1 MQNQREEALEPPGLA
16 CNGLTLGYDGRPVI
30 EGLDLS
36 LPPGASLAIVGESG
50 CGKSTLLTA
59 LAGLRPSISGTVRW
73 TSPQGGVRSIQDMR
87 TSFVWQHLG
96 LFPWKRVRENLA
108 LPLELSAG
116 RCADSAGRVSAML
129 SELRLSGLES
139 RFPSELSGGQ
149 RQRLALGRALIV
161 QPQVL
166 FMDEPF
172 SALDALLR
180 ARMQDILTALRRRHP
195 CSVIL
200 VTHDIGEAVAL
211 GSHVLML
218 APHGR
223 RAPECFENPAYSQ
236 ELGCGDRASP
246 AFYDTVRRIHA
257 GALALGPDLLPD
269 PVATIRLF
277 AESLS
282 TPEFWGHIL
291 VSLWRLTLGLVAAVA
306 VAFPLGLLLGHCR
319 AADLAGSPLLFITYP
334 LPKIVLLPVFFT
346 LVGLGD
352 ASRVLLIALT
362 TGYQVLVIIRA
373 GALSIDPSWVKAFRS
388 MGGTTAEA
396 VRHLYVPAALP
407 ALFTSLKVASGTAV
421 AVLFLAESFATT
433 SGLGYLIMDAWGMGD
448 VLFMFNA
455 ILGMSLLG
463 LVIYGVIGL
472 LERVCC
478 PWLFAGRK

>member
-1 MQNQREEALEPPGLA
+1 MGNSIEVKD
-16 CNGLTLGYDGRPVI
+16 LTLNFGAVSVLKNMNLDVA
-30 EGLDLS
+30 EGEFVVLLG
-36 LPPGASLAIVGESG
+36 PSG

-116 RCADSAGRVSAML
+116 RCADLAGRVSAML
-129 SELRLSGLES
+129 SELRLSGLEL

-180 ARMQDILTALRRRHP
+180 ARMQDFLTALRRRHP

-200 VTHDIGEAVAL
+200 VTHDISEAVAL

-257 GALALGPDLLPD
+257 GLA
-269 PVATIRLF
+269 A
-277 AESLS
+277 
-282 TPEFWGHIL
+282 
-291 VSLWRLTLGLVAAVA
+291 
-306 VAFPLGLLLGHCR
+306 
-319 AADLAGSPLLFITYP
+319 
-334 LPKIVLLPVFFT
+334 
-346 LVGLGD
+346 
-352 ASRVLLIALT
+352 
-362 TGYQVLVIIRA
+362 
-373 GALSIDPSWVKAFRS
+373 
-388 MGGTTAEA
+388 
-396 VRHLYVPAALP
+396 
-407 ALFTSLKVASGTAV
+407 ASG
-421 AVLFLAESFATT
+421 E
-433 SGLGYLIMDAWGMGD
+433 D
-448 VLFMFNA
+448 
-455 ILGMSLLG
+455 
-463 LVIYGVIGL
+463 
-472 LERVCC
+472 E
-478 PWLFAGRK
+478 

>member
-1 MQNQREEALEPPGLA
+1 MIVLRYI
-16 CNGLTLGYDGRPVI
+16 LGFLFLG
-30 EGLDLS
+30 
-36 LPPGASLAIVGESG
+36 G
-50 CGKSTLLTA
+50 C
-59 LAGLRPSISGTVRW
+59 W
-73 TSPQGGVRSIQDMR
+73 
-87 TSFVWQHLG
+87 
-96 LFPWKRVRENLA
+96 
-108 LPLELSAG
+108 
-116 RCADSAGRVSAML
+116 
-129 SELRLSGLES
+129 
-139 RFPSELSGGQ
+139 
-149 RQRLALGRALIV
+149 
-161 QPQVL
+161 
-166 FMDEPF
+166 
-172 SALDALLR
+172 
-180 ARMQDILTALRRRHP
+180 
-195 CSVIL
+195 
-200 VTHDIGEAVAL
+200 
-211 GSHVLML
+211 
-218 APHGR
+218 
-223 RAPECFENPAYSQ
+223 
-236 ELGCGDRASP
+236 
-246 AFYDTVRRIHA
+246 HA

-448 VLFMFNA
+448 VFFMFNA

>member
-1 MQNQREEALEPPGLA
+1 MIVMRYI
-16 CNGLTLGYDGRPVI
+16 LGFLFLG
-30 EGLDLS
+30 
-36 LPPGASLAIVGESG
+36 G
-50 CGKSTLLTA
+50 C
-59 LAGLRPSISGTVRW
+59 W
-73 TSPQGGVRSIQDMR
+73 
-87 TSFVWQHLG
+87 
-96 LFPWKRVRENLA
+96 
-108 LPLELSAG
+108 
-116 RCADSAGRVSAML
+116 
-129 SELRLSGLES
+129 
-139 RFPSELSGGQ
+139 
-149 RQRLALGRALIV
+149 
-161 QPQVL
+161 
-166 FMDEPF
+166 
-172 SALDALLR
+172 
-180 ARMQDILTALRRRHP
+180 
-195 CSVIL
+195 
-200 VTHDIGEAVAL
+200 
-211 GSHVLML
+211 
-218 APHGR
+218 
-223 RAPECFENPAYSQ
+223 
-236 ELGCGDRASP
+236 
-246 AFYDTVRRIHA
+246 HA

-277 AESLS
+277 AESLG

-319 AADLAGSPLLFITYP
+319 AADLAG
-334 LPKIVLLPVFFT
+334 KIVLLPVFFT

-373 GALSIDPSWVKAFRS
+373 GALSIDPSWAKAFRS

-448 VLFMFNA
+448 VLSMFNA

-478 PWLFAGRK
+478 PWLFAGRR

>member
-1 MQNQREEALEPPGLA
+1 MIVLRYI
-16 CNGLTLGYDGRPVI
+16 LGFLFLG
-30 EGLDLS
+30 
-36 LPPGASLAIVGESG
+36 G
-50 CGKSTLLTA
+50 C
-59 LAGLRPSISGTVRW
+59 W
-73 TSPQGGVRSIQDMR
+73 
-87 TSFVWQHLG
+87 
-96 LFPWKRVRENLA
+96 
-108 LPLELSAG
+108 
-116 RCADSAGRVSAML
+116 
-129 SELRLSGLES
+129 
-139 RFPSELSGGQ
+139 
-149 RQRLALGRALIV
+149 
-161 QPQVL
+161 
-166 FMDEPF
+166 
-172 SALDALLR
+172 
-180 ARMQDILTALRRRHP
+180 
-195 CSVIL
+195 
-200 VTHDIGEAVAL
+200 
-211 GSHVLML
+211 
-218 APHGR
+218 
-223 RAPECFENPAYSQ
+223 
-236 ELGCGDRASP
+236 
-246 AFYDTVRRIHA
+246 HA

-291 VSLWRLTLGLVAAVA
+291 VSLWRLTLGLIAAVA

-319 AADLAGSPLLFITYP
+319 AADLAGSPFLFITYP

-407 ALFTSLKVASGTAV
+407 ALFTSLKVASGN
-421 AVLFLAESFATT
+421 
-433 SGLGYLIMDAWGMGD
+433 LIMDAWGMGD

>member
-59 LAGLRPSISGTVRW
+59 LAGLRPAISGTVRW

-129 SELRLSGLES
+129 FELRLSGLES

-149 RQRLALGRALIV
+149 RQRLAL
-161 QPQVL
+161 
-166 FMDEPF
+166 
-172 SALDALLR
+172 
-180 ARMQDILTALRRRHP
+180 RRRHP

-200 VTHDIGEAVAL
+200 VTHDISEAVAL

-257 GALALGPDLLPD
+257 G
-269 PVATIRLF
+269 
-277 AESLS
+277 
-282 TPEFWGHIL
+282 
-291 VSLWRLTLGLVAAVA
+291 LVAA
-306 VAFPLGLLLGHCR
+306 
-319 AADLAGSPLLFITYP
+319 
-334 LPKIVLLPVFFT
+334 
-346 LVGLGD
+346 
-352 ASRVLLIALT
+352 
-362 TGYQVLVIIRA
+362 
-373 GALSIDPSWVKAFRS
+373 
-388 MGGTTAEA
+388 
-396 VRHLYVPAALP
+396 
-407 ALFTSLKVASGTAV
+407 SG
-421 AVLFLAESFATT
+421 E
-433 SGLGYLIMDAWGMGD
+433 D
-448 VLFMFNA
+448 
-455 ILGMSLLG
+455 
-463 LVIYGVIGL
+463 
-472 LERVCC
+472 E
-478 PWLFAGRK
+478 

>member
-1 MQNQREEALEPPGLA
+1 MIVLRYI
-16 CNGLTLGYDGRPVI
+16 LGFLFLG
-30 EGLDLS
+30 
-36 LPPGASLAIVGESG
+36 G
-50 CGKSTLLTA
+50 C
-59 LAGLRPSISGTVRW
+59 W
-73 TSPQGGVRSIQDMR
+73 
-87 TSFVWQHLG
+87 
-96 LFPWKRVRENLA
+96 
-108 LPLELSAG
+108 
-116 RCADSAGRVSAML
+116 
-129 SELRLSGLES
+129 
-139 RFPSELSGGQ
+139 
-149 RQRLALGRALIV
+149 
-161 QPQVL
+161 
-166 FMDEPF
+166 
-172 SALDALLR
+172 
-180 ARMQDILTALRRRHP
+180 
-195 CSVIL
+195 
-200 VTHDIGEAVAL
+200 
-211 GSHVLML
+211 
-218 APHGR
+218 
-223 RAPECFENPAYSQ
+223 
-236 ELGCGDRASP
+236 
-246 AFYDTVRRIHA
+246 HA

-421 AVLFLAESFATT
+421 AVLPHHGRLGHGGRALHVQRHSGHEPSWSRDLRRHRTAREGVLPLALCGQEV
-433 SGLGYLIMDAWGMGD
+433 GLRQ
-448 VLFMFNA
+448 
-455 ILGMSLLG
+455 
-463 LVIYGVIGL
+463 
-472 LERVCC
+472 RV
-478 PWLFAGRK
+478 PIRTKHHKRRNFPPFFD